1 MGVAVLNSI
10 SAKCQLE
17 VGELG
22 DFLQTSSYETIG
34 YYGIFEFPA
43 KFPVPIAN
51 LIFILPWQLFEKIKP
66 KGEVEFN
73 EDEGKCCKNDKLQ
86 VFSKFI

>member
-1 MGVAVLNSI
+1 MGVAVFNSI

-22 DFLQTSSYETIG
+22 DFSLPSTSSYETIG
-34 YYGIFEFPA
+34 YYGIFEFPT

-73 EDEGKCCKNDKLQ
+73 QMGR
-86 VFSKFI
+86 

>member
-17 VGELG
+17 VGELD
-22 DFLQTSSYETIG
+22 DFSLTSSYETIG

-66 KGEVEFN
+66 KGGVEFN
-73 EDEGKCCKNDKLQ
+73 QMGRLCTD
-86 VFSKFI
+86 SR

>member
-1 MGVAVLNSI
+1 MLNSM

-22 DFLQTSSYETIG
+22 DFSLTSSYETIG

-66 KGEVEFN
+66 KGGVEFN
-73 EDEGKCCKNDKLQ
+73 QMGR
-86 VFSKFI
+86 

>member
-22 DFLQTSSYETIG
+22 DFSLTSSYETIG
-34 YYGIFEFPA
+34 YYGIFEFPT
-43 KFPVPIAN
+43 KFPVPITN
-51 LIFILPWQLFEKIKP
+51 LIPWQLFEKIKP
-66 KGEVEFN
+66 KGGVEFN
-73 EDEGKCCKNDKLQ
+73 QMGR
-86 VFSKFI
+86 